1 MHNWVGG
8 ESRAAVLQF
17 GQFRAEDAMQA
28 VVQRSRRAVGGATT
42 IRAAET
48 AAVFYPTSWRDVEPL
63 AGRRVA

>member
-28 VVQRSRRAVGGATT
+28 VVQRPRRDGGATT